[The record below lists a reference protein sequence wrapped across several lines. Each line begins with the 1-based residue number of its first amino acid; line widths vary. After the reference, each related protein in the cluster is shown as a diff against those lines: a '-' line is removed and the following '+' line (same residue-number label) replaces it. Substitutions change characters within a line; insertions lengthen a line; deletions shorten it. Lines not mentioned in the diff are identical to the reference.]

1 MGATTVRAED
11 IYREELAKI
20 GADDGRVVCVEA
32 LPGGAHH
39 PFESAHPDRF
49 FPLGGVESAMVTMVE
64 GLVTAGFRVF
74 VCGLGL
80 GADTRVSRLPRL
92 AAAYLRAG
100 ASVMVPYGQTDL
112 TELRSMPRVQIAV
125 PSGAP
130 EIRAVLRG
138 AARSGRPC
146 HIRIGTETSDAV
158 TTPWPGAADGDG
170 DVPPVIW
177 DVPADSG
184 GPADPGGPADTDTC
198 LVSIG
203 EKGTRLALAVR
214 ERSKGLAHAHLVYVD
229 DSHLSAAAG
238 ELARRHGRL
247 VVLGGSAGPGGAA
260 EGLSRLLPGCTVLG
274 LTPGAAPA
282 ADVERVLSAVE
293 ELGG

>member
-80 GADTRVSRLPRL
+80 GADTRAARLPRL
-92 AAAYLRAG
+92 TVAYLRAG
-100 ASVMVPYGQTDL
+100 ASVMVPHTQTDL
-112 TELRSMPRVQIAV
+112 AELRSMPRVQIAV
-125 PSGAP
+125 PTGAR
-130 EIRAVLRG
+130 EIRAVLRS

-158 TTPWPGAADGDG
+158 AAPWPGAADGDI
-170 DVPPVIW
+170 PSVIW
-177 DVPADSG
+177 DVAADSG
-184 GPADPGGPADTDTC
+184 DPAETDTC

-203 EKGTRLALAVR
+203 EEGTRLALAVR
-214 ERSKGLAHAHLVYVD
+214 ERSADLAHAHLVYLD
-229 DSHLSAAAG
+229 DSHLAAAAG
-238 ELARRHGRL
+238 ELALRHGRL
-247 VVLGGSAGPGGAA
+247 VVLGGAAGPDGAA
-260 EGLSRLLPGCTVLG
+260 ERLSRLLPGCTVIG
-274 LTPGAAPA
+274 LARPEPGAAFA
-282 ADVERVLSAVE
+282 ADVERALSMAE
-293 ELGG
+293 GSGE

>member
-39 PFESAHPDRF
+39 PFETAHPDRF

-74 VCGLGL
+74 VCGLGIRA
-80 GADTRVSRLPRL
+80 GTRIPRLPRL
-92 AAAYLRAG
+92 TVAYLRAG

-112 TELRSMPRVQIAV
+112 AELRSMPRVRIAV
-125 PSGAP
+125 PSGAD

-146 HIRIGTETSDAV
+146 HIRIGTETSAAV
-158 TTPWPGAADGDG
+158 TTTWPGTADGDI
-170 DVPPVIW
+170 PSVIW
-177 DVPADSG
+177 DVAGSPDADM
-184 GPADPGGPADTDTC
+184 C
-198 LVSIG
+198 LVSVG
-203 EKGTRLALAVR
+203 EDGTRLALAAR
-214 ERSKGLAHAHLVYVD
+214 ERSLRLAHAHLVYVD

-238 ELARRHGRL
+238 ELARRYERF
-247 VVLGGSAGPGGAA
+247 VVLGGSAGPSGAA
-260 EGLSRLLPGCTVLG
+260 ERLRRLLSGCTVMGLLPG
-274 LTPGAAPA
+274 GALP
-282 ADVERVLSAVE
+282 ADVRRVLAMAE
-293 ELGG
+293 EPGE